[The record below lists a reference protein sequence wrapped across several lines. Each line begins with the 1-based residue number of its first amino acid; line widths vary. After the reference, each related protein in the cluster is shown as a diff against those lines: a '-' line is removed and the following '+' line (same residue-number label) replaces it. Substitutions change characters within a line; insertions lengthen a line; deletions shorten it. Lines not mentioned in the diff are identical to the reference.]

1 MAIILGLL
9 LHSWCSLLAWIVPYF
24 IFIIL
29 LLNFVAVD
37 LRKLHISSM
46 NLWLMLFQI
55 VVSIGGYYTIRSV
68 YPNETVAQGI
78 LIGILCPVAAS
89 VVVIASMLGAK
100 RETTTTYTIV
110 GNLMVAIIAPVYFSF
125 IGSHQDM
132 SFINSFLLILSKIS
146 PVIALPFFVVLVLQ
160 VFFPKTNHFLSR
172 YKGISF
178 YLWAICLLLTLGQTI
193 NFIFIHG
200 KGNENTILA
209 LGISSV
215 ITCTIHFATGKWLG
229 GKYGD
234 RIAGG
239 QLLGQKNTAMG
250 IWMANT
256 YLNPLASVFLAFY
269 SIWQNLFNSWQLWY
283 QDRKNEGTSCW
294 HTLFS
299 DTTFVIRKN
308 S

>member
-283 QDRKNEGTSCW
+283 QDRKNEGTSLW
-294 HTLFS
+294 Q
-299 DTTFVIRKN
+299 TFFV
-308 S
+308 

>member
-283 QDRKNEGTSCW
+283 QDRKNEGTSMW

>member
-29 LLNFVAVD
+29 LLNFEAVD

-132 SFINSFLLILSKIS
+132 SFIHSFLLILSKIS

-283 QDRKNEGTSCW
+283 QDRKNEGTYFG
-294 HTLFS
+294 TPFFRTQLL
-299 DTTFVIRKN
+299 
-308 S
+308 

>member
-132 SFINSFLLILSKIS
+132 SFINSILLILSKIS

-283 QDRKNEGTSCW
+283 QDRKNEGTSM
-294 HTLFS
+294 
-299 DTTFVIRKN
+299 
-308 S
+308 

>member
-1 MAIILGLL
+1 MSKLRSYILPMAIILGLL

-37 LRKLHISSM
+37 LLKLHISSM

-283 QDRKNEGTSCW
+283 QDRKNEGTSM
-294 HTLFS
+294 
-299 DTTFVIRKN
+299 
-308 S
+308 

>member
-100 RETTTTYTIV
+100 RETTTTYTTV

-283 QDRKNEGTSCW
+283 QDRKNEGTSM
-294 HTLFS
+294 
-299 DTTFVIRKN
+299 
-308 S
+308 

>member
-1 MAIILGLL
+1 MSKLRSYILPMAIILGLL
-9 LHSWCSLLAWIVPYF
+9 LHNWCSLLAWIVPYF

-78 LIGILCPVAAS
+78 LIGVLCPVAAS

-110 GNLMVAIIAPVYFSF
+110 GNLMVSIVAPVYFSF
-125 IGSHQDM
+125 IGLHQDM

-283 QDRKNEGTSCW
+283 QDR
-294 HTLFS
+294 
-299 DTTFVIRKN
+299 RKN
-308 S
+308 

>member
-209 LGISSV
+209 LGLSSV

-283 QDRKNEGTSCW
+283 QDRKNEGTSM
-294 HTLFS
+294 
-299 DTTFVIRKN
+299 
-308 S
+308 

>member
-1 MAIILGLL
+1 MSKLRSYILPMAIILGLL

-78 LIGILCPVAAS
+78 LNGILCPVAAS

-283 QDRKNEGTSCW
+283 QDRKNEGTSM
-294 HTLFS
+294 
-299 DTTFVIRKN
+299 
-308 S
+308 

>member
-283 QDRKNEGTSCW
+283 QDRKNEGTSSW

>member
-283 QDRKNEGTSCW
+283 QDRKNEGTSMW

-299 DTTFVIRKN
+299 DTTFVIREN

>member
-1 MAIILGLL
+1 MSKLRSYILPMAIILGLL

-160 VFFPKTNHFLSR
+160 VFFHKTNHFLSR

-283 QDRKNEGTSCW
+283 QDRKNEGTSM
-294 HTLFS
+294 
-299 DTTFVIRKN
+299 
-308 S
+308 

>member
-146 PVIALPFFVVLVLQ
+146 PVIALLFFVVLVLE

-283 QDRKNEGTSCW
+283 QDRKNEGTSM
-294 HTLFS
+294 
-299 DTTFVIRKN
+299 
-308 S
+308 

>member
-1 MAIILGLL
+1 MSKLHSYILPMAIILGLL

-283 QDRKNEGTSCW
+283 QDRKNEGTSM
-294 HTLFS
+294 
-299 DTTFVIRKN
+299 
-308 S
+308 

>member
-1 MAIILGLL
+1 MSKLRSYILPMAIILGLL

-283 QDRKNEGTSCW
+283 QDRKNEGTSKW
-294 HTLFS
+294 Q
-299 DTTFVIRKN
+299 TFFV
-308 S
+308 

>member
-283 QDRKNEGTSCW
+283 QDRQNEGTSM
-294 HTLFS
+294 
-299 DTTFVIRKN
+299 
-308 S
+308 

>member
-1 MAIILGLL
+1 MSKLRSYILPMAIILGLL
-9 LHSWCSLLAWIVPYF
+9 LHNWCSLLAWIVPYF

-29 LLNFVAVD
+29 LLNFVAVN
-37 LRKLHISSM
+37 LRKLQISSM
-46 NLWLMLFQI
+46 HLWLMLFQI
-55 VVSIGGYYTIRSV
+55 VVSIGGYHTIKSA
-68 YPNETVAQGI
+68 YMNETVAQGV
-78 LIGILCPVAAS
+78 LIGVLCPVAAS

-100 RETTTTYTIV
+100 RETTTAYTIV

-132 SFINSFLLILSKIS
+132 SFMDSFLLILSKIS
-146 PVIALPFFVVLVLQ
+146 PVIALPFFVALALQ
-160 VFFPKTNHFLSR
+160 IFTPKVNSFLNR
-172 YKGISF
+172 YKGITF

-200 KGNENTILA
+200 EGNENTILA

-215 ITCTIHFATGKWLG
+215 MISTIHFATGKWLG
-229 GKYGD
+229 NKYGD

-239 QLLGQKNTAMG
+239 QLLGQKNPAMG

-269 SIWQNLFNSWQLWY
+269 SIWQNLFNSWQLWH
-283 QDRKNEGTSCW
+283 QDKRKNILTKE
-294 HTLFS
+294 
-299 DTTFVIRKN
+299 
-308 S
+308 

>member
-283 QDRKNEGTSCW
+283 QDRKNEGTSAGK
-294 HTLFS
+294 LFLF
-299 DTTFVIRKN
+299 DN
-308 S
+308 

>member
-1 MAIILGLL
+1 
-9 LHSWCSLLAWIVPYF
+9 
-24 IFIIL
+24 
-29 LLNFVAVD
+29 
-37 LRKLHISSM
+37 
-46 NLWLMLFQI
+46 
-55 VVSIGGYYTIRSV
+55 
-68 YPNETVAQGI
+68 
-78 LIGILCPVAAS
+78 
-89 VVVIASMLGAK
+89 
-100 RETTTTYTIV
+100 
-110 GNLMVAIIAPVYFSF
+110 
-125 IGSHQDM
+125 M

-200 KGNENTILA
+200 EGNENTILA

-283 QDRKNEGTSCW
+283 QDRK
-294 HTLFS
+294 
-299 DTTFVIRKN
+299 K
-308 S
+308 

>member
-1 MAIILGLL
+1 MAIIIGLL

-283 QDRKNEGTSCW
+283 QDRKNEGTSM
-294 HTLFS
+294 
-299 DTTFVIRKN
+299 
-308 S
+308 

>member
-283 QDRKNEGTSCW
+283 QDRKNEGTSTRAHPFFGHNFC
-294 HTLFS
+294 
-299 DTTFVIRKN
+299 D
-308 S
+308 

>member
-283 QDRKNEGTSCW
+283 QDRKNEGTSQR

-299 DTTFVIRKN
+299 DTTFVIREN

>member
-283 QDRKNEGTSCW
+283 QDRKNEGTSIW
-294 HTLFS
+294 Q
-299 DTTFVIRKN
+299 TFFV
-308 S
+308 

>member
-1 MAIILGLL
+1 MSKLRSYILPMAIILGLL

-160 VFFPKTNHFLSR
+160 VFFRKTNHFLSR

-283 QDRKNEGTSCW
+283 QDRKNEGTSM
-294 HTLFS
+294 
-299 DTTFVIRKN
+299 
-308 S
+308 